1 MSVYAVN
8 KICRDALH
16 DPAFREAVKRDPAAA
31 IASRDVSGDE
41 RQALLA
47 GDVAWLYDQGCHP
60 FLMSYL
66 TRWESV
72 RAQARRLH
80 RAHPHRARY
89 ARLIPAT
96 APDAEIRAGHRAAR
110 FSTACRL

>member
-41 RQALLA
+41 RRALLA
-47 GDVAWLYDQGCHP
+47 GDVAWLYDHGCHP

-66 TRWESV
+66 TRWELFGLKPIV
-72 RAQARRLH
+72 YTERIRT
-80 RAHPHRARY
+80 AHDTR
-89 ARLIPAT
+89 
-96 APDAEIRAGHRAAR
+96 D
-110 FSTACRL
+110 